1 MASMMKNPAIWMWI
15 SALTIIISAIIIV
28 GVKPI
33 WGVDFVGGSLME
45 IEGNPSNAKKIQDGI
60 SQTLHIEAT
69 AQGTR
74 DNTII
79 IRTPT
84 LDDAAHTSIISY
96 LKKESLIKGQERSFE
111 SVGPSIGKELQR
123 KSAYAIVAVLIVMIA
138 YLAYTFR
145 TMGGFISPW
154 KLGIAAIYAL
164 IHDLFLVTACF
175 VIFGKIWGT
184 AIDTLFVTAQ
194 LAIFGYSVND
204 TIVIFDRLRWEHV
217 ASRGKSLLEVL
228 DRAIV
233 VTLGR
238 SLNISFCILLT
249 LVAVLIF
256 GGSSIRWFIVA
267 LTIGTVT
274 GAYSSLFV
282 APPILYYLAKRRS

>member
-1 MASMMKNPAIWMWI
+1 MMKNPKIWMWI
-15 SALTIIISAIIIV
+15 SALTIIASIVIII

-33 WGVDFVGGSLME
+33 WGIDFVGGSLME
-45 IEGNPSNAKKIQDGI
+45 IEGNPQDAKKVQDGI
-60 SQTLHIEAT
+60 SQTLNITAT

-79 IRTPT
+79 IRTSA
-84 LDDAAHTSIISY
+84 LDDATHKSIISY
-96 LKKESLIKGQERSFE
+96 LQKESLMKGQERSFE
-111 SVGPSIGKELQR
+111 SIGPTIGKELQR
-123 KSAYAIVAVLIVMIA
+123 KSIYAILIVLVAMIS

-145 TMGGFISPW
+145 TMGGFIAPW
-154 KLGIAAIYAL
+154 KLGVAAIYAL
-164 IHDLFLVTACF
+164 VHDLFLVTACF

-184 AIDTLFVTAQ
+184 SLDTLFVTAQ

-204 TIVIFDRLRWEHV
+204 TIVIFDRLRWEHF

-238 SLNISFCILLT
+238 SMNISFCILIT
-249 LVAVLIF
+249 LLAMLIF

-274 GAYSSLFV
+274 GTYSSLFV
-282 APPILYYLAKRRS
+282 APPMLYYLAKRRS

>member
-1 MASMMKNPAIWMWI
+1 MKNPKIWMWI
-15 SALTIIISAIIIV
+15 SALTIIASIVIII

-33 WGVDFVGGSLME
+33 WGIDFVGGSLME
-45 IEGNPSNAKKIQDGI
+45 IEGNPQDAKKVQDGI
-60 SQTLHIEAT
+60 SQTLNITAT

-79 IRTPT
+79 IRTSA
-84 LDDAAHTSIISY
+84 LDDATHKSIISY
-96 LKKESLIKGQERSFE
+96 LQKESLMKGQERSFE
-111 SVGPSIGKELQR
+111 SIGPTIGKELQR
-123 KSAYAIVAVLIVMIA
+123 KSIYAILIVLVAMIS

-145 TMGGFISPW
+145 TMGGFIAPW
-154 KLGIAAIYAL
+154 KLGVAAIYAL
-164 IHDLFLVTACF
+164 VHDLFLVTACF

-184 AIDTLFVTAQ
+184 SLDTLFVTAQ

-204 TIVIFDRLRWEHV
+204 TIVIFDRLRWEHF

-238 SLNISFCILLT
+238 SMNISFCILIT
-249 LVAVLIF
+249 LLAMLIF

-274 GAYSSLFV
+274 GTYSSLFV
-282 APPILYYLAKRRS
+282 APPMLYYLAKRRS

>member
-1 MASMMKNPAIWMWI
+1 MKNPKLWMWV
-15 SALTIIISAIIIV
+15 SALTIVASVVVVV
-28 GVKPI
+28 GIKPI
-33 WGVDFVGGSLME
+33 WGIDFVGGSLLE
-45 IEGNPSNAKKIQDGI
+45 VEGNGQNAKKAQDGI
-60 SQTLHIEAT
+60 SQTLNIPAT

-79 IRTPT
+79 IRTPA
-84 LDDAAHTSIISY
+84 LNDAAHKSIISY
-96 LKKESLIKGQERSFE
+96 LQKESLMSGQERSFE
-111 SVGPSIGKELQR
+111 SIGPTIGKELQR
-123 KSAYAIVAVLIVMIA
+123 KSTYAIVVVLIVMVI

-145 TMGGFISPW
+145 TMGGFIAPW
-154 KLGIAAIYAL
+154 KLGVAAIYAL
-164 IHDLFLVTACF
+164 VHDLFLVTACF
-175 VIFGKIWGT
+175 VVFGKIWGT
-184 AIDTLFVTAQ
+184 PIDTLFVTAQ

-233 VTLGR
+233 ITLGR

-249 LVAVLIF
+249 LISVLIF

-274 GAYSSLFV
+274 GTYSSLFV